1 MRPVGRPGEDRVT
14 MTNAGERRAAPA
26 DGQPGPPSDVVVAI
40 DGPAGSGKS
49 TVSRA
54 VAERTGLRYL
64 DTGSTYRAMTLALV
78 RLGTP
83 LDDPEAVAAAARDVL
98 IGLELDSEPGAAS
111 RVLLDGE
118 TVGSELRSAKVN
130 ASVSPVSAVPAVRER
145 LVALQRSV
153 MERGGVVAEGRDVGT
168 VVCPGADVKVF
179 LTASPAERAR
189 RRGKTV
195 SPSDATWAVESAEEV
210 ARRDQIDSSRAAS
223 PTRAS
228 PDAVV
233 VDSTDRPIDEVVD
246 QIVGLVEAARARRT
260 E

>member
-1 MRPVGRPGEDRVT
+1 
-14 MTNAGERRAAPA
+14 MTNAGERRTPPA

-49 TVSRA
+49 TVARA
-54 VAERTGLRYL
+54 VAARTGLRYL

-78 RLGTP
+78 QRGTP
-83 LDDPEAVAAAARDVL
+83 LDDPEAVANAARQVS
-98 IGLELDSEPGAAS
+98 ISLELDSRAGAAS
-111 RVLLDGE
+111 RVLIEGE
-118 TVGSELRSAKVN
+118 PVGAELRSAKVN
-130 ASVSPVSAVPAVRER
+130 ASVSPVSAVPAVREL

-168 VVCPGADVKVF
+168 AVCPGADVKVF

-189 RRGKTV
+189 RRGN
-195 SPSDATWAVESAEEV
+195 ATGPDNASWAVESAEEV
-210 ARRDQIDSSRAAS
+210 ARRDQIDSSRVAS

-233 VDSTDRPIDEVVD
+233 VDSTDRPVDDVVD
-246 QIVGLVEAARARRT
+246 QIVGLVEAARARRAG
-260 E
+260 